1 MPNCSDSPLLPS
13 PKEVAGWESAQQ
25 RCEQIQEGLGTSP
38 KEIFAVDG
46 AISGYDLVTR
56 VLDHPDGG
64 VEALI
69 DLAGGAETD
78 WLEFKAA
85 MIGRHQDRKN
95 PNEKDSDGH
104 WNVAEAVLAMANTCG
119 GAVLVGIDDDGKTVG
134 LQSGDPRKVIE
145 EKGLEAFRRIEIKD
159 KIHPTSGSCKWET
172 GVKGIWELEQ
182 PWPPDQF
189 CVRGATHK
197 GQDIAIILVRP
208 VPAKGN
214 CLIVLHNGEER
225 LLRRA
230 PGHVGQ
236 VEPLR
241 GRRAIEA
248 VEGSR
253 STESPELSALWER
266 FRRQVE
272 EQATGDE
279 ELEAAISAWHVKYR
293 KEAADLLVT
302 FTPLDA
308 EENSVVDE
316 TFEVPVPRDLFEP
329 HATENLPD
337 YLRDDFYDDMESEEG
352 PDDAEDDDDYSTD
365 RPMRRGGLFK
375 LLATEPR
382 AAVLGEPGGGK
393 TTCLRRLALDAVTD
407 YQLGGQVTLYVPLAR
422 WQAAGGLWSLIRR
435 RTGLSPGQVERLI
448 AAGRCCLLLDA
459 LNECPDALRP
469 TAVNAVTDLLR
480 EYPKVPVVISAR
492 TSETTAPFRLPT
504 FTVEPLTGEQR
515 KAFLHAYLGDS
526 ERADQLLE
534 RIGSQPGG
542 ENLASNPLL
551 LRMVV
556 EVVLQEGDLPAG
568 RAGLYRQ
575 WIAQWHARESDKARK
590 AGDPLPWGLDETRRG
605 FAAIAFASRR
615 EGLRIADD
623 DLVLESLA
631 GVVTDSAKFLERMTN
646 GPLLIREDGCL
657 EFRHETFQEYL
668 CAEALLA
675 DPRALSNAG
684 PDDYS
689 NWGMALAY
697 AAEIAD
703 CLPNDLMS
711 ATWRVSPWL
720 AAALSRSGDPIP
732 EVDPS
737 LKPLIEWF
745 LHEKKPGNV
754 IECLY
759 AAQWYGAD
767 GPMQYTVNRLGVIQ
781 DRWYQFEI
789 SQLQVAW
796 HPSMAGKVL
805 RRAITLTPDQKGFPN
820 TDYRLPVRSWL
831 KRIKP
836 SNAILIKILANAG
849 FITNDDLTNFRQIW
863 LRKATPIQAA
873 ELVTAGICSK
883 QDFEYR
889 KVAWIA
895 AATPREAAALTKCG
909 ICLANNFHGH
919 MENWILRSTPTE
931 AFALLEAGIL
941 TMPDL
946 AIRRPAWIAHSQP
959 KEAAQLVK
967 KRILAADDFAERRQG
982 WLQSGSLKSAVRL
995 VSAGIL
1001 NAVDFAS
1008 KAPKW
1013 IQKANPKEAA
1023 ALVKAGICNVTD
1035 FESRMAE
1042 WKTNATPKQTAL
1054 LSKAGF
1060 GDTLVFVSTINDLM
1074 PDSAQSDQIQIVV
1087 DQSVSEWIAPDPNR
1101 LDEKKLLRET
1111 AHYLRNRNFQGSLCH
1126 IHSEYLFGFIEC
1138 RAFPYNVFCH
1148 RSVWPTKSAE
1158 MTLKSN
1164 VEFQVTIQ
1172 ENKKK
1177 GVWGYVARNVK
1188 IVSGSRNDSQ
1198 ESDGIRKEVTMGT
1211 VKDLPHK
1218 SL

>member
-1 MPNCSDSPLLPS
+1 MAIPVGQAMDSS
-13 PKEVAGWESAQQ
+13 GEA
-25 RCEQIQEGLGTSP
+25 R
-38 KEIFAVDG
+38 
-46 AISGYDLVTR
+46 ISGYDLVTK

-85 MIGRHQDRKN
+85 MIGRHKDRKN
-95 PNEKDSDGH
+95 PKENDADGH
-104 WNVAEAVLAMANTCG
+104 WNVAEAVLAMANTRG
-119 GAVLVGIDDDGKTVG
+119 GAVLVGIDDDGNTVG
-134 LQSGDPRKVIE
+134 LQAGDPRKVTE
-145 EKGLEAFRRIEIKD
+145 EKGLEAYRRIEIKD
-159 KIHPTSGSCKWET
+159 KIRPTCGPCKWET
-172 GVKGIWELEQ
+172 GTKGIWELEQ
-182 PWPPDQF
+182 AWPLDQF
-189 CVRGATHK
+189 SVRGATHK
-197 GQDIAIILVRP
+197 GHDIAIILVRP
-208 VPAKGN
+208 LPANGN

-225 LLRRA
+225 LLRRT

-236 VEPLR
+236 VETVR
-241 GRRAIEA
+241 GRRDISR
-248 VEGSR
+248 VESSR
-253 STESPELSALWER
+253 STESPELFALWER

-272 EQATGDE
+272 EQATEDDD
-279 ELEAAISAWHVKYR
+279 LEAAISAWHVRFRNKV
-293 KEAADLLVT
+293 ADLLVS

-308 EENSVVDE
+308 EENSIADE

-329 HATENLPD
+329 HATEKLPD
-337 YLRDDFYDDMESEEG
+337 YLRDDFYDDAELEDGEE
-352 PDDAEDDDDYSTD
+352 DAEQDDVDDYSTD
-365 RPMRRGGLFK
+365 RPMRRGGLFE
-375 LLATEPR
+375 LLAAEPR
-382 AAVLGEPGGGK
+382 AVVVGEPGGGK

-407 YQLGGQVTLYVPLAR
+407 YQPGGQVTLYVPLAR

-435 RTGLSPGQVERLI
+435 CTGLSPGQVERLI
-448 AAGRCCLLLDA
+448 TGSRCRLLLDA

-480 EYPKVPVVISAR
+480 EHPKLSLVIAAR
-492 TSETTAPFRLPT
+492 NQETTAVFRLPT
-504 FTVEPLTGEQR
+504 FTVEPLTGDQR

-534 RIGSQPGG
+534 RIGSQTWG

-551 LRMVV
+551 LRMIV
-556 EVVLQEGDLPAG
+556 EVVRQGGDLPSG

-575 WIAQWHARESDKARK
+575 WIAHWHARESDKARK

-605 FAAIAFASRR
+605 FAAIALASRR

-623 DLVLESLA
+623 ELALESLA
-631 GVVTDSAKFLERMTN
+631 GVVADSAIFLERMTD
-646 GPLLIREDGCL
+646 GPLLLREEGHI

-675 DPRALSNAG
+675 DPGALRNAG

-703 CLPNDLMS
+703 CFPNDLMS
-711 ATWRVSPWL
+711 VTWRVSPWL
-720 AAALSRSGDPIP
+720 AAALSSPDDPIP

-745 LHEKKPGNV
+745 LYERRPGNV
-754 IECLY
+754 VECLY
-759 AAQWYGAD
+759 ASQWYGAD
-767 GPMQYTVNRLGVIQ
+767 GPLRYTVNRLGVIQ
-781 DRWYQFEI
+781 ERWYQFEI
-789 SQLQVAW
+789 NQLQVAW

-805 RRAITLTPDQKGFPN
+805 RRAITLTSDQKGFPN

-831 KRIKP
+831 KRITP
-836 SNAILIKILANAG
+836 SNAILIERLANAG
-849 FITNDDLTNFRQIW
+849 FITNDELTNFKQIW

-895 AATPREAAALTKCG
+895 AATPIEAAALTKCG
-909 ICLANNFHGH
+909 ICLANDFLGH
-919 MENWILRSTPTE
+919 IESWIVRSTPTE
-931 AFALLEAGIL
+931 TFALLEAGIL
-941 TMPDL
+941 TMPDF
-946 AIRRPAWIAHSQP
+946 AMRRPAWINHARP

-967 KRILAADDFAERRQG
+967 RRILSADDFAERRQG
-982 WLQSGSLKSAVRL
+982 WIQSGSLKSALRL

-1013 IQKANPKEAA
+1013 IQKANPKEAV
-1023 ALVKAGICNVTD
+1023 ALVKAGICAVTD

-1042 WKTNATPKQTAL
+1042 WKTNATPKQAAL

-1060 GDTLVFVSTINDLM
+1060 GDPLVFVRTMNDLM
-1074 PDSAQSDQIQIVV
+1074 PDSAQCDQTKIVV

-1111 AHYLRNRNFQGSLCH
+1111 AHYLRNRNFLGSLCH
-1126 IHSEYLFGFIEC
+1126 IQSEYLFGFIEC
-1138 RAFPYNVFCH
+1138 RAFSSNVFCH

-1164 VEFQVTIQ
+1164 IEFQVTIQ
-1172 ENKKK
+1172 KNKKM

-1188 IVSGSRNDSQ
+1188 IVSGSRDESQ
-1198 ESDGIRKEVTMGT
+1198 P
-1211 VKDLPHK
+1211 LP
-1218 SL
+1218 SRP